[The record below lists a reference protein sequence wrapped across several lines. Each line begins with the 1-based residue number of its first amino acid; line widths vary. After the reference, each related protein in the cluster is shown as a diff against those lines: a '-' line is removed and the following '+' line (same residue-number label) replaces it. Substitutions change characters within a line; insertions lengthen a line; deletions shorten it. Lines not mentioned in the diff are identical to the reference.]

1 MNKEMLMASVED
13 RFEKYVSFLCDV
25 CAFEARAKDVDEL
38 NRQADFIAA
47 FAENEGFG
55 VERTAIENCGDFLCI
70 DINRGAEKGGL
81 FLAHT
86 DTVHDKGIF
95 GAEPVKRLS
104 DRIIAPGVIDCK
116 GGIAIAM
123 LAMRALAENGYKKHL
138 RLILTSDE
146 EVSNVLGGQAEMD
159 YFEEKC
165 KGFPCAINCETTEGD
180 EAVVSRKGICK
191 LKIEI
196 KGISGHSGIHFFE
209 CRNPIVEAAHKIL
222 ALTEKSRAGG
232 TTYSANVINAGTVI
246 NVIPETCTVLAD
258 IRYVHRSDIDEIM
271 ETVNGIVNTSY
282 VEGTTAKLEIVNIRP
297 PMERND
303 STDKLFEAL
312 RKTARENALGDLTP
326 VRSGGGSDSCYT
338 QALGIPSICGM
349 GASGKY
355 CHTASEY
362 ALIDSIETRAK
373 ILAAYF
379 AER

>member
-104 DRIIAPGVIDCK
+104 DRIIAPGAIDCK

-196 KGISGHSGIHFFE
+196 KGISGHSGIHYFE

-326 VRSGGGSDSCYT
+326 ARSGGGSDSCYT

-379 AER
+379 AEQ

>member
-25 CAFEARAKDVDEL
+25 CAFEARAEDVDEL

-196 KGISGHSGIHFFE
+196 KGISGHSGIHYFE
-209 CRNPIVEAAHKIL
+209 CRNPLVEAAHKIL
-222 ALTEKSRAGG
+222 ALAEKSRAGG
-232 TTYSANVINAGTVI
+232 TTYSANVINAGTAI

-258 IRYVHRSDIDEIM
+258 IRYVHRSDIDEIIK
-271 ETVNGIVNTSY
+271 TVNGIANTSY

-312 RKTARENALGDLTP
+312 RKTARENGLGDLTP
-326 VRSGGGSDSCYT
+326 TRSGGGSDSCYT